1 MSNLHDKLDISL
13 TSYENECWIRFEKID
28 IEKGQVVS
36 FNLDVDEDVLKE
48 LSAKFELNIDTL
60 PF

>member
-13 TSYENECWIRFEKID
+13 TSYEKNHWIRFEKID

-36 FNLDVDEDVLKE
+36 YNLDVDEDTLKE
-48 LSAKFELNIDTL
+48 IATKFELSIDTL